1 MFKKI
6 VPEKLKKGDTIRIIA
21 PSGSLARLDD
31 KNFEVAKQRFEEMGL
46 NVTISKNSYNVDEY
60 SSSTINER
68 LNDLHEAFLD
78 PTVKM
83 VICAIG
89 GYNCIQLIDKIDYSI
104 IKNNPKIIIGYSD
117 NTALLN
123 AIYSKTGLETYLGPN
138 FTDFGV
144 KLGFDYTLNY
154 FKKIAFENNQI
165 IIEDSKEFSDDQW
178 YINQDDREFLPN
190 EGRIIVNNGSAVG
203 KIIAGNLC
211 TLQLLQGTEYMPDL
225 TDSILFLEDD
235 DLAGSSFLFE
245 FDRNL
250 HSLMLQPG
258 FEKVN
263 AIIIGRI
270 QLGTKIDNESLKEM
284 LLKKE
289 KINHIPVIINMDF
302 GHTRPLFTIPIGG
315 ECSLKNGNVYIQK

>member
-1 MFKKI
+1 MYKKI
-6 VPEKLKKGDTIRIIA
+6 IPSKLKKGDTIRVIA
-21 PSGSLARLDD
+21 PSGSLARLDNN
-31 KNFEVAKQRFEEMGL
+31 NFEIAKKRIEEMGL
-46 NVTISKNSYNVDEY
+46 KVTVSKNSYSVDKY
-60 SSSTINER
+60 SSSTIEER
-68 LNDLHEAFLD
+68 INDLHEAFLD
-78 PTVKM
+78 SNVTM

-104 IKNNPKIIIGYSD
+104 IKNNPKIIMGYSD
-117 NTALLN
+117 NTVLLN

-144 KLGFDYTLNY
+144 KLGFDYTLKY
-154 FKKIAFENNQI
+154 FKKIAFENEKINI
-165 IIEDSKEFSDDQW
+165 VDSNEFSDDQW

-190 EGRIIVNNGSAVG
+190 EGRINVNKGNASG

-211 TLQLLQGTEYMPDL
+211 TLQLLQGTGYMPDL

-235 DLAGSSFLFE
+235 DLAGSAFMFE

-258 FEKVN
+258 FEKVR
-263 AIIIGRI
+263 AIVLGRI
-270 QLGTKIDNESLKEM
+270 QLGTKIDNNSIKEM

-289 KINHIPVIINMDF
+289 KLNHIPIVMNMDF

-315 ECSLKNGNVYIQK
+315 NCIIENNDIYIEK

>member
-1 MFKKI
+1 MFEKI
-6 VPEKLKKGDTIRIIA
+6 IPEKLKKGDTIRIIA

-31 KNFEVAKQRFEEMGL
+31 KNFKIAKQRFEEMGL
-46 NVTISKNSYNVDEY
+46 KVTISKNSYNVDEY
-60 SSSTINER
+60 SSSTIDER
-68 LNDLHEAFLD
+68 IKDLHEAFLD
-78 PTVKM
+78 SDVKM

-123 AIYSKTGLETYLGPN
+123 AIYTKTGLETYLGPN

-144 KLGFDYTLNY
+144 KLGFNYTLNY
-154 FKKIAFENNQI
+154 FKKIAFENEQI
-165 IIEDSKEFSDDQW
+165 IIEDSNEFSDDQW
-178 YINQDDREFLPN
+178 YINQDNRKFLPN
-190 EGRIIVNNGSAVG
+190 DGRIIVNEGSAVG

-235 DLAGSSFLFE
+235 DLVGSAFLFE

-258 FEKVN
+258 FDKVK
-263 AIIIGRI
+263 AIVIGRI
-270 QLGTKIDNESLKEM
+270 QLGSKIENDSLKKM
-284 LLKKE
+284 LLQKE
-289 KINHIPVIINMDF
+289 KISHIPILINMDF

-315 ECSLKNGNVYIQK
+315 ECLIENNNIYIKK